1 MALTLHQAL
10 HGYSEGHRQL
20 ACSVQLTTRDAR
32 LMLVMSDVSGPGV
45 AQTGQPYLTGYPL
58 TESGFYAFSKTW
70 PAPEMPRPGCVWT
83 HTILIE
89 FSDLAALDTPSAIE
103 KLFERPEPVN
113 LHVYQ
118 APSSVELNDAARGFS
133 SQEEAELYSRMAT
146 ALYENPQEQVWARR
160 SEDLAAEAAVLALW
174 DQQWPRLRRSF
185 KFCTLTTRDRSQDGL
200 VFDLQLAPGHGTKST
215 LRMASS
221 GEGVEASSVTSGIW
235 LQELVRDASSAG
247 RGPLRRTLRVLGADV
262 LGGREAM
269 LPICALQ
276 AAMSGPV
283 EIGLRMA
290 MNLVQTVPP
299 LTNSDAAKSL
309 VVRYVLN
316 ESWTLSD
323 DATSFVLDHLHL
335 LGEHELGTYAD
346 ILCRALWRSDPRAL
360 LALTRDGG
368 NELREEFTRAAR
380 ALSMEDVIAALPT
393 LSEFAPPLLHLFPT
407 LATKPEFWAATQA
420 WPPALA
426 SEEVDVK
433 SVPVFLAIMQGL
445 SDERAISSALHMVR
459 SPFVLL
465 CAQTL
470 LDEKLDEHGEVR
482 IYRWVRFACNDLEGV
497 AGFLAHMERPS
508 LSVLRLIADTV
519 HPDAVPNDI
528 GGDPWLHALSRLSSS
543 TGPLSVDLCAYA
555 FRRALGWRSRSAVEL
570 MSLSFEPLHQTVLRG
585 ELPESV
591 RRPLEASLPWAPR
604 PRADDLAL
612 RLRQAMAKR
621 LLSDRVGSDVLF
633 SVVNDDGLFAE
644 LLFEIDDNWGGP
656 SYLKGLAEERAA
668 RGSKS
673 KRLRV
678 LRDFVKRSPR
688 FL

>member
-1 MALTLHQAL
+1 MTLNLHQAL

-20 ACSVQLTTRDAR
+20 ASSVQLTTRDAR

-58 TESGFYAFSKTW
+58 TESGFYAISKTW
-70 PAPEMPRPGCVWT
+70 PAHEMPRPGCVWT

-89 FSDLAALDTPSAIE
+89 FSDLATLDTPSAIE
-103 KLFERPEPVN
+103 QLFARPEPFN
-113 LHVYQ
+113 LHTYQ
-118 APSSVELNDAARGFS
+118 APLSVELTGGSRGLS
-133 SQEEAELYSRMAT
+133 GQEEAELYSRMAT
-146 ALYENPQEQVWARR
+146 ALYESPQEQVWARR
-160 SEDLAAEAAVLALW
+160 TDDVAADAVVLALW

-200 VFDLQLAPGHGTKST
+200 VFDLQLAPSQKTKST

-235 LQELVRDASSAG
+235 LQELIRDAASSGQG
-247 RGPLRRTLRVLGADV
+247 RLRQVLRILGADV

-269 LPICALQ
+269 LPICTLH

-283 EIGLRMA
+283 EIGLHMA
-290 MNLVQTVPP
+290 LNLVQTVPP
-299 LTNSDAAKSL
+299 LTRSDAAKSL
-309 VVRYVLN
+309 VVRYVLT

-323 DATSFVLDHLHL
+323 ESTSFVLNHLHL

-368 NELREEFTRAAR
+368 NELREELTRAAR

-393 LSEFAPPLLHLFPT
+393 LSEFAAPLVHLFPA
-407 LATKPEFWAATQA
+407 LATRPEFWAATQA
-420 WPPALA
+420 WPAALA

-445 SDERAISSALHMVR
+445 SDDRAISSALHMVR
-459 SPFVLL
+459 GPFVLL

-470 LDEKLDEHGEVR
+470 LDEKLDELGEVR
-482 IYRWVRFACNDLEGV
+482 IHRWVRFACNDLEGV
-497 AGFLAHMERPS
+497 AGFLAHMERPT

-519 HPDAVPNDI
+519 HPDAVPNDV

-543 TGPLSVDLCAYA
+543 IGPLSVDLYGYA
-555 FRRALGWRSRSAVEL
+555 FRRALGWRSRSAIEL
-570 MSLSFEPLHQTVLRG
+570 MSLSFEPLHQTALRG
-585 ELPESV
+585 EIPESV

-604 PRADDLAL
+604 PRADDLGL

-621 LLSDRVGSDVLF
+621 LLSDRVASDVLF
-633 SVVNDDGLFAE
+633 SMVNDDGLFAE

-656 SYLKGLAEERAA
+656 NYLKGLAEEKAS
-668 RGSKS
+668 RGSRS
-673 KRLRV
+673 KRSRM
-678 LRDFVKRSPR
+678 LRDFVKRSSR